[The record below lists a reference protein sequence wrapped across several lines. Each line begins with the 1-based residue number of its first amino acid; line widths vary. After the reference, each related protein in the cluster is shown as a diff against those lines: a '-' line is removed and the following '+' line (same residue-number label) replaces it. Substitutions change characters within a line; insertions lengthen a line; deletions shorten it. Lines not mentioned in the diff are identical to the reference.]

1 MEQVDPKIS
10 DAALVAMKND
20 TVLLLKKTFAY
31 ILHVWSVDEKI
42 LLRNRLT
49 LDKVL
54 SVQKNV
60 DENFLQQEY
69 SLIKMMEESLVAFGA
84 QIKRHSMKAEEVN
97 VVDELYSV
105 ITSSA
110 LAAKYMK
117 DISHNVLVFEEQS
130 T

>member
-1 MEQVDPKIS
+1 LEQVDPKIS